1 MRIYSDRTV
10 DQEFADLGT
19 LGFTV
24 MSSYYPV
31 AIQSWYNKG
40 PINSHDVVW
49 IKGSEA
55 IRLGAKECK

>member
-49 IKGSEA
+49 IKG
-55 IRLGAKECK
+55 GPPK